1 MLFAELGP
9 TARRTP
15 DKDWSR
21 RATLRRRSKV
31 AGKFVCSNPRW
42 IFDAQFHS
50 SRYYFFFPSL
60 LCRCPRGQGDSGV
73 GVAGLR
79 SATVSWHSNVAEVC
93 QGQDRVVERESKRP
107 MPELH
112 AVSREWANRG
122 GNQQGGRKGFLMLF
136 ERAEEKSDARWCAVR
151 RLLTIRGVWQGNWEM
166 GERTRKRQAKTR
178 KGPGKTAG
186 GRYLGPASQPG
197 RGT

>member
-1 MLFAELGP
+1 MDF
-9 TARRTP
+9 
-15 DKDWSR
+15 R
-21 RATLRRRSKV
+21 RAISLV
-31 AGKFVCSNPRW
+31 AVLL
-42 IFDAQFHS
+42 
-50 SRYYFFFPSL
+50 FFFPSL

-93 QGQDRVVERESKRP
+93 QGQNKVVERESKRP

-186 GRYLGPASQPG
+186 GRYLGPASRAEVPERLRLANRCRGVGRASEQPELAPG
-197 RGT
+197 WALAGAGGPLAGI